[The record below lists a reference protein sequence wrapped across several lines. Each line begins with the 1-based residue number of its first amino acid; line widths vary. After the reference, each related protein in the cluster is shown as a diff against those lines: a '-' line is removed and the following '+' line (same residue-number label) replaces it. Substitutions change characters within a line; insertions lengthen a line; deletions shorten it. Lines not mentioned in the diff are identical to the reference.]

1 MTQVLEVASEK
12 QVKFLDDLMVQKEI
26 PAVILNVFLEQ
37 KTTLSKKQASGYI
50 SMFLGFP
57 NAVEVKK
64 SVAGLTPEQEARQRL
79 YAELNEALSTVPKS
93 KYAIP
98 VEELMLDFMKQP
110 VHGDLVFL
118 EIKEYMKR
126 LQMNKLFGSVGS
138 FTRVRP
144 DVEDALAFIRVI
156 QKDPYKYARKFA
168 EHYKCCGKCGA
179 DLTDPR
185 SRELMLGPDCRR
197 AFGFVR

>member
-1 MTQVLEVASEK
+1 MTQVMEAPSER
-12 QVKFLDDLMVQKEI
+12 QIKFLEDLLVQKAI
-26 PAVILNVFLEQ
+26 PEVILNVFMEQ
-37 KTTLSKKQASGYI
+37 RSALTKKQASGYI

-57 NAVEVKK
+57 EAEVKK

-79 YAELNEALSTVPKS
+79 FAELNEALQTVPKS

-98 VEELMLDFMKQP
+98 VSELMLDFMKKP

-126 LQMNKLFGSVGS
+126 LQMNKLFGSVGA

-156 QKDPYKYARKFA
+156 QKDPYKYARTFA

>member
-1 MTQVLEVASEK
+1 MEAPSER
-12 QVKFLDDLMVQKEI
+12 QIKFLEDLLVQRAI
-26 PAVILNVFLEQ
+26 PEVILNVFVEQ
-37 KTTLSKKQASGYI
+37 RSALTKKQASGYI

-57 NAVEVKK
+57 EAEVKK
-64 SVAGLTPEQEARQRL
+64 SVVGLTPEQEARQRL
-79 YAELNEALSTVPKS
+79 FAELNEALQTVPKS

-98 VEELMLDFMKQP
+98 VSELMLDFMKKP

-126 LQMNKLFGSVGS
+126 LQMNKLFGSVGA

-156 QKDPYKYARKFA
+156 QKDPYKYARTFA

>member
-1 MTQVLEVASEK
+1 MTQVMEAPSER
-12 QVKFLDDLMVQKEI
+12 QIKFLEDLMVQKAI
-26 PAVILNVFLEQ
+26 PEVILNVFIEQ
-37 KTTLSKKQASGYI
+37 RSALTKKQASGYI

-57 NAVEVKK
+57 EAEVKK
-64 SVAGLTPEQEARQRL
+64 SAAGLTPEQEARQRL
-79 YAELNEALSTVPKS
+79 FAELNEALQTVPKS

-98 VEELMLDFMKQP
+98 VTELMLDFMKKP

-126 LQMNKLFGSVGS
+126 LQMNKLFGSVGA

-156 QKDPYKYARKFA
+156 QKDPYKYARTFA

>member
-1 MTQVLEVASEK
+1 MTQVLEAPSER

-26 PAVILNVFLEQ
+26 PEVILNVFVAQ
-37 KTTLSKKQASGYI
+37 KPTLTKKQASGYI

-57 NAVEVKK
+57 DAVEVKK
-64 SVAGLTPEQEARQRL
+64 SAAGLTPEQEARQRL
-79 YAELNEALSTVPKS
+79 YAELNEALSTIPKS

-98 VEELMLDFMKQP
+98 VEELMLDFMKKP

-118 EIKEYMKR
+118 EVKEYMKR
-126 LQMNKLFGSVGS
+126 LQMNKLFGSVGA

-156 QKDPYKYARKFA
+156 QKDPYKYARTFA

>member
-1 MTQVLEVASEK
+1 MTQVMEAPSER
-12 QVKFLDDLMVQKEI
+12 QIKFLEDLLVQRAI
-26 PAVILNVFLEQ
+26 PEVILNVFVEQ
-37 KTTLSKKQASGYI
+37 RSALTKKQASGYI

-57 NAVEVKK
+57 EAEVKK

-79 YAELNEALSTVPKS
+79 FAELNEALQTVPKS

-98 VEELMLDFMKQP
+98 VTELMLDFMKKP

-126 LQMNKLFGSVGS
+126 LQMNKLFGSVGA

-156 QKDPYKYARKFA
+156 QKDPYKYARTFA

>member
-1 MTQVLEVASEK
+1 MTQVLEVASDR
-12 QVKFLDDLMVQKEI
+12 QVKFLDDLMVQKAI
-26 PAVILNVFLEQ
+26 PEVILNVFMEQ
-37 KTTLSKKQASGYI
+37 KATISKKQASGYI

-57 NAVEVKK
+57 DAEVAKI
-64 SVAGLTPEQEARQRL
+64 VVGLSPEVEARQRL
-79 YAELNEALSTVPKS
+79 FAELNEALQTIPRS

-98 VEELMLDFMKQP
+98 VSELMLDFMKKP

-118 EIKEYMKR
+118 ETKEYLKR
-126 LQMNKLFGSVGS
+126 LQMNMLFGSVGA

-144 DVEDALAFIRVI
+144 AVEDALAFIRII
-156 QKDPYKYARKFA
+156 QKEPYKYARLFA

-179 DLTDPR
+179 ELTDPR